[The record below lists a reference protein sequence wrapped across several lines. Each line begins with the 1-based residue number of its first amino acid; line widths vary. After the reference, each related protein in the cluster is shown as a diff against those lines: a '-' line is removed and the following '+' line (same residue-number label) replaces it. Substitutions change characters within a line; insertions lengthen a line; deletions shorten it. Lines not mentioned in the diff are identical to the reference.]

1 MSKKGE
7 YAKFKNYEKKL
18 KSLLMIY
25 ADFENI
31 LVPKESE
38 TWMSVTKS
46 NIKNMLLAFNVIK

>member
-1 MSKKGE
+1 
-7 YAKFKNYEKKL
+7 
-18 KSLLMIY
+18 MIY

-38 TWMSVTKS
+38 TWMSVTQS